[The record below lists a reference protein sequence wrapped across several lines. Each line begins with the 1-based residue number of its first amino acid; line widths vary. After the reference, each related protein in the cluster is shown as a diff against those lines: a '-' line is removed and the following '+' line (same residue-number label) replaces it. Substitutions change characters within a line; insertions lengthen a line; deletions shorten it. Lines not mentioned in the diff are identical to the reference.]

1 MTATITALCVATA
14 AAWLAAG
21 AVAAAAAH
29 RRAGLIAA
37 CVGSGVGGGC
47 ALAAGVELALHGRA
61 ARIDLGSDLVG
72 AASFHPQPLAAAF
85 IVLLGLVAVA
95 IALFAPRYHEPGI
108 GTAVYLLV
116 YNLALLA
123 SLALLTAANVVTFLV
138 AWESIA
144 LLCYMLILRHHKR
157 QGVARGAFLF
167 LALGETG
174 FVLIVAAFVILATH
188 TGTLDL
194 SEIARRA
201 HMVPAG
207 WRTAAFLLALT
218 GFGFKAGIVPLHIW
232 LPAAHPVA
240 PADGSAF
247 LSGVIV
253 KLGIYGIALFG
264 LELERGGPG
273 WWGLVVMVAGAA
285 SALLGILYALMERDL
300 KRFLAF
306 STIEN
311 IGVIL
316 VALGGALTFTAY
328 GQRAIGSLLLIT
340 ALYMVVNHGAYKT
353 LLFLEAGVIEH
364 AAGTRNMD
372 QLGGLIRTLPRT
384 AVITLVGILGI
395 AALPPLNGFVAE
407 WLVFQGLFQGFR
419 IPSHLVGI
427 LIVVVGA
434 AIALTAGLALN
445 AFVRA
450 FGIPFLGMPRTPRA
464 GRADERGMPIA
475 GPALLAAACVFLGI
489 GAPLVLLALQRVSRT
504 ITGVDIHGVL
514 LTGRLTVLP
523 AHADF
528 SSLSPTYLA
537 AFLVAVTAVPLLI
550 YLAGRPRAKSRT
562 TPVWDGGILK
572 FRPRMQYTAT
582 THANPVRVTFDAL
595 YRPHV
600 DLQRASD
607 DPAGRSGPVHY
618 HFTVSPI
625 FERFLYRPVV
635 RAVQKLAV
643 LCRPLQSGDVNLYLL
658 YVFVAVVVAYA
669 IYAS

>member
-1 MTATITALCVATA
+1 MTETITALCVAAA

-29 RRAGLIAA
+29 RRVGLIAA
-37 CVGSGVGGGC
+37 CVSSALGGAC

-61 ARIDLGSDLVG
+61 SRIDLGSDLVG
-72 AASFHPQPLAAAF
+72 VASFHPEPLAAAF

-95 IALFAPRYHEPGI
+95 IALYAPRYHEPGI

-123 SLALLTAANVVTFLV
+123 SLALLTAANVVAFLV
-138 AWESIA
+138 AWESMA
-144 LLCYMLILRHHKR
+144 LLCYLLILRHHKR

-174 FVLIVAAFVILATH
+174 FVLIVAAFVILVTY

-201 HMVPAG
+201 HAVPAG

-240 PADGSAF
+240 PADGSGF

-273 WWGLVVMVAGAA
+273 WWGLVVMIAGAA

-300 KRFLAF
+300 KRFFAF

-340 ALYMVVNHGAYKT
+340 ALYMVVNHGTYKT
-353 LLFLEAGVIEH
+353 LLFLETGVIEH
-364 AAGTRNMD
+364 AAGTRDMD

-384 AVITLVGILGI
+384 AVITLIGILGI

-427 LIVVVGA
+427 LIIVVGA

-464 GRADERGMPIA
+464 AHADERGMPIA
-475 GPALLAAACVFLGI
+475 GPALLAAACVFLAI
-489 GAPLVLLALQRVSRT
+489 GAPLVLLTLQRVSRS
-504 ITGVDIHGVL
+504 ITGVDIHAEL
-514 LTGRLTVLP
+514 LTSRLTVLP

-537 AFLVAVTAVPLLI
+537 AFLVAVAVVPVLI

-562 TPVWDGGILK
+562 TPVWDGGILN
-572 FRPRMQYTAT
+572 FRARMQYTAT

-595 YRPHV
+595 YRPDV

-625 FERFLYRPVV
+625 FERFLYRPIV
-635 RAVQKLAV
+635 RAVQKLAM